1 MSISSWII
9 AASIYK
15 KYAQKMAVVTVCTEV
30 YVCGYIN
37 AMDDVSKTRKKPFM
51 RNIAN
56 MAVSSGIGLL
66 KAAVFPIYI
75 PATCLY
81 VLLRKK

>member
-1 MSISSWII
+1 MSISWII
-9 AASIYK
+9 AAGIYK
-15 KYAQKMAVVTVCTEV
+15 QYVQKMAVVTVCTDV

-37 AMDDVSKTRKKPFM
+37 AMDDVYKNRKKPFVH
-51 RNIAN
+51 NIAN
-56 MAVSSGIGLL
+56 MAVSTGTGLM